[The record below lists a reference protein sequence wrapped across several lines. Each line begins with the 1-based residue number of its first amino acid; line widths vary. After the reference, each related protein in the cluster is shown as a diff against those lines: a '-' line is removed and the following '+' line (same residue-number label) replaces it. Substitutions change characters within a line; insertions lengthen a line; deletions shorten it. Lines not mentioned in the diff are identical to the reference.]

1 MTRFVRISLTGVAVS
16 AACLVAV
23 STVVVIR

>member
-1 MTRFVRISLTGVAVS
+1 MTRFVRISLTGVAVL
-16 AACLVAV
+16 AACPVAV